1 MSINSQ
7 PDSVV
12 TAIDTEGHT
21 APPIFKLVVDEY
33 GFIKLILKLLH
44 LMLLRYES
52 AKSLKRITPK
62 KNDYMEKLIY
72 KK

>member
-21 APPIFKLVVDEY
+21 APPIFKLAIDEY
-33 GFIKLILKLLH
+33 GFIMVDSYIITFNAAPI
-44 LMLLRYES
+44 RIS
-52 AKSLKRITPK
+52 AITQKNNPK
-62 KNDYMEKLIY
+62 IRRTTWRN
-72 KK
+72 